1 MTDPRDPDHTMMN
14 YLAIILGFSELLLQ
28 ESALDDPRREDFEEI
43 HKAATA
49 AVALVSAKGRR
60 RRVTGTAPR
69 SCW

>member
-1 MTDPRDPDHTMMN
+1 MTDPRDTDHLMMN

-49 AVALVSAKGRR
+49 AVALVSAKGA
-60 RRVTGTAPR
+60 GGA
-69 SCW
+69 